1 MVQKRGRRRQ
11 ARPRRRFSLAVPQ
24 VNVTA
29 MARAGAR
36 PAATGVRIHLGWT
49 RLVSAILLALS
60 LGGMV
65 VVAHG
70 EEYYVAAPQVTGT
83 HFVPVE
89 EVAAAAAVDGLH
101 IFWVDPA
108 HVEAAV
114 RAVPNVADASVHTAW
129 PNQVTIAVTE
139 REPAL
144 VWVDGETVRWADV
157 EGHLMPVRGE
167 VAGLPTVTAE
177 AGALSDTGTEALP
190 QEIVAGA
197 LQLHALRPEMAALR
211 YTREG
216 GLAFDD
222 GRGWT
227 AFFGTGSDM
236 VQKLAIYDALA
247 SSLEARGLRPQAV
260 VVDDVRHPYYRLPPP
275 TPTPGP

>member
-11 ARPRRRFSLAVPQ
+11 ARPRRRFGLAIPQ
-24 VNVTA
+24 VNATA
-29 MARAGAR
+29 MARAS
-36 PAATGVRIHLGWT
+36 GVRIRLGWT
-49 RLVSAILLALS
+49 RLVSASLLALS
-60 LGGMV
+60 VGGMV
-65 VVAHG
+65 VVARG
-70 EEYYVAAPQVTGT
+70 EEYYVAVPQVTGT

-89 EVAAAAAVDGLH
+89 EVVQAAGVDGLH

-108 HVEAAV
+108 RVEAAV
-114 RAVPNVADASVHTAW
+114 RAVPNVAEASVRTAW
-129 PNQVTIAVTE
+129 PNQVTVVVTE

-144 VWVDGETVRWADV
+144 AWVDGETVRWADA

-167 VAGLPTVTAE
+167 VVGLLTVTAE
-177 AGALSDTGTEALP
+177 AGALSDAGTETLP

-197 LQLHALRPEMAALR
+197 LQLYALRPEMAALR

-222 GRGWT
+222 ARGWT

-236 VQKLAIYDALA
+236 APKLAVYDALVA
-247 SSLEARGLRPQAV
+247 SLEARGIRPQAI